1 MSWFL
6 QNINLKNQTHQKT
19 QGSVVMLVV
28 VVLVVVVVVVKQAK
42 EAHLYTTHE
51 RDCIDLE
58 KNES

>member
-28 VVLVVVVVVVKQAK
+28 VVLVVVVVVKQAK

>member
-51 RDCIDLE
+51 RDCIDLV

>member
-28 VVLVVVVVVVKQAK
+28 VVFVVVVVVVKQAK

-51 RDCIDLE
+51 RDCVDLE